1 MSNVLKGFYVSVEED
16 KRVVDSNSLVEIK
29 IKEDEER
36 RARLQAVLDE
46 GYDLEEGF
54 QEGLPISSLDALV
67 NEDSEST
74 VIKAENPQMAEAN
87 QELENLNA
95 QIEEAQLLLGELQAQ
110 ADAIL
115 SQANEQAE
123 QIKTSAYEEAKNEG
137 YQAGYADGMNEV
149 EALKAQVN
157 QMAQDMEADYQNK
170 LENLEPQFIEHI
182 TDIYEHIF
190 KVDLNSF
197 KGIVANLLI
206 DAINSNTGVKN
217 IIVHLSREDYP
228 EISLM
233 KDIIL
238 TETGMMENNIEFIQ
252 DATLGVNGCVI
263 ETDNGIFDCSLDTE
277 LAELKKKLTLLSYR

>member
-1 MSNVLKGFYVSVEED
+1 MSNVLKGFFVSVEED

-74 VIKAENPQMAEAN
+74 VIKAENPQMAAAN

-252 DATLGVNGCVI
+252 DATLGVSGCVI